1 MQDPNLNVINAFKF
15 EKRLQLFVAV
25 YLSIILLSVLL
36 ILVKINMTT
45 ELQQALIVILGLVS
59 IATLDAFRKALDS
72 KSFPLTSVGNQI
84 IIREGGVYVG
94 GDYVGR
100 DINHAVEN
108 RQTLAE
114 AASEI
119 HKLLQELEKFNPTA
133 TEAEKVAYVNEEVTP
148 AFKSRVAS
156 AVKETG
162 VPEAAI
168 EIQLLLQEMEKS
180 GSTFYGDKVYGDKV
194 AGNKGNKMMVDSQT
208 SPLKTRIIAALKS
221 GGAAALE
228 EVLSSNPYASVATA
242 VISGWLSSDEIQQSE
257 PHNIVPEVDRVN
269 RVL

>member
-15 EKRLQLFVAV
+15 EKRLQIFVAV
-25 YLSIILLSVLL
+25 YLSIILLSIVL
-36 ILVKINMTT
+36 ILVKINMTI
-45 ELQQALIVILGLVS
+45 EMQQALIVVLGLVA
-59 IATLDAFRKALDS
+59 IGTLDAFRKALDS

-84 IIREGGVYVG
+84 IIREGAVYVG
-94 GDYVGR
+94 GDYIGG

-180 GSTFYGDKVYGDKV
+180 GSAVYGDKV
-194 AGNKGNKMMVDSQT
+194 AGNKMMVDSQT
-208 SPLKTRIIAALKS
+208 SSLKTRIIAALKS

-242 VISGWLSSDEIQQSE
+242 VISEWLSSDETQQSE
-257 PHNIVPEVDRVN
+257 PHNNPGAADS
-269 RVL
+269 

>member
-1 MQDPNLNVINAFKF
+1 MQDPNLNMIDAFKF
-15 EKRLQLFVAV
+15 EKRLQIFVAV
-25 YLSIILLSVLL
+25 YLSVILLSIVL
-36 ILVKINMTT
+36 ILVNINMTT
-45 ELQQALIVILGLVS
+45 ELQQALVVILGLVA
-59 IATLDAFRKALDS
+59 IGTLDAFRKALDS
-72 KSFPLTSVGNQI
+72 KSLPLTSVGNQI

-94 GDYVGR
+94 GDYVVGN
-100 DINHAVEN
+100 INHAVEN

-168 EIQLLLQEMEKS
+168 EIQLLLQEMGKS
-180 GSTFYGDKVYGDKV
+180 GSTFHGDKT
-194 AGNKGNKMMVDSQT
+194 AGNKTMVGSQT
-208 SPLKTRIIAALKS
+208 SPLKARIIEALKS
-221 GGAAALE
+221 GGAVALE
-228 EVLSSNPYASVATA
+228 EVLNNNPYANVATA
-242 VISGWLSSDEIQQSE
+242 VINGWLYPEGILQSA
-257 PHNIVPEVDRVN
+257 PHDNPGAAD
-269 RVL
+269 

>member
-1 MQDPNLNVINAFKF
+1 
-15 EKRLQLFVAV
+15 
-25 YLSIILLSVLL
+25 
-36 ILVKINMTT
+36 MTN
-45 ELQQALIVILGLVS
+45 ELQQALIVILGLVA
-59 IATLDAFRKALDS
+59 IATLDSFRKALDS

-84 IIREGGVYVG
+84 IIREGGIYVG
-94 GDYVGR
+94 GDYVGG

-180 GSTFYGDKVYGDKV
+180 GSTFYGDKVS
-194 AGNKGNKMMVDSQT
+194 GNKVMVDLQT

-242 VISGWLSSDEIQQSE
+242 LISGWLSSDEIQQSE
-257 PHNIVPEVDRVN
+257 PHNNPGAAD
-269 RVL
+269 